1 MQTKTSKPNL
11 KATYLRKMET
21 KKPSKHGHFH
31 ESLWPVLQANW
42 KFTAHHDGVGNY
54 QYEKQKTADRIENL
68 HRVYCRDS
76 LIRVK
81 IYIHIVL
88 HIFEHD
94 ITIQQDPFQLESTN
108 LGISWSKRVNI
119 PTSSFKFSLEC
130 LENIKPWNLAYDE
143 VHKTN
148 KKNPSCSCQIQD
160 PRPRNLSAFE
170 DNVQIP

>member
-1 MQTKTSKPNL
+1 MYHVSCYMQTKTSKPNL

-108 LGISWSKRVNI
+108 LGIS
-119 PTSSFKFSLEC
+119 
-130 LENIKPWNLAYDE
+130 
-143 VHKTN
+143 
-148 KKNPSCSCQIQD
+148 
-160 PRPRNLSAFE
+160 
-170 DNVQIP
+170 